1 MNFIARRSTMKV
13 SKMFYMFVVFVN
25 TIVLSYSP
33 ARADQFK
40 IAIMQEERGA
50 AAKYR
55 QLETYLKNKG
65 IEFSFVGATNYPA
78 AANMFASGE
87 VDAMFS
93 GSGVAGIFIMK
104 DLASPLVRP
113 VTKEGY
119 STYHATLVAKKG
131 SPKFSGSADYFNGKK
146 VIFTPL
152 ASSGE
157 IFYHSIDGIES
168 AKATTLK
175 AASHAAA
182 IEALS
187 NNSAD
192 VAIVK
197 NHMWNKLKSK
207 YPSLTKVGDD
217 DEENPDGTLIV
228 SKKADSKIVS
238 KVSSALLALKDDKS
252 KEAQAAREELGIQGY
267 IKTTTS
273 DFKHTLELLK
283 EAGVDKS
290 FNFSFK

>member
-1 MNFIARRSTMKV
+1 MKV
-13 SKMFYMFVVFVN
+13 SKIFYMFVFFVSA
-25 TIVLSYSP
+25 IALSYSS

-40 IAIMQEERGA
+40 IAIMQDERGA

-55 QLETYLKNKG
+55 QLETYLKGKG

-78 AANMFASGE
+78 AAKMFASGE

-93 GSGVAGIFIMK
+93 GSGIAGTFFIK
-104 DLASPLVRP
+104 DLATPLLRP
-113 VTKEGY
+113 VNKEGV
-119 STYHATLVAKKG
+119 STYHATIVARKG
-131 SPKFSGSADYFNGKK
+131 SPKFTGHADYFNGKK

-152 ASSGE
+152 ASAGE
-157 IFYHSIDGIES
+157 FFYHSIDGIES

-182 IEALS
+182 IEALA
-187 NNSAD
+187 NKSAD

-197 NHMWNKLKSK
+197 NHIWNKLKSK
-207 YPSLTKVGDD
+207 YPDLTSVGEDD
-217 DEENPDGTLIV
+217 ADNPDGTLIV

-252 KEAQAAREELGIQGY
+252 KDAQAARDELGIQSY

-283 EAGVDKS
+283 KAGVDKS

>member
-1 MNFIARRSTMKV
+1 MKV
-13 SKMFYMFVVFVN
+13 SKMICMFVVLVSAIIL
-25 TIVLSYSP
+25 TYSS

-40 IAIMQEERGA
+40 IAIMQDERGA

-55 QLETYLKNKG
+55 QLETYLKDKG

-93 GSGVAGIFIMK
+93 GSGIAGTFIMK
-104 DLASPLVRP
+104 DLATPLLRP
-113 VTKEGY
+113 VTKEGV
-119 STYHATLVAKKG
+119 STYHATLVARKG
-131 SPKFSGSADYFNGKK
+131 SPKFTGNADYFKGKK

-152 ASSGE
+152 ASAGE
-157 IFYHSIDGIES
+157 FFYHSIDGIES
-168 AKATTLK
+168 VKATTLK

-182 IEALS
+182 IEALA

-197 NHMWNKLKSK
+197 NHIWNKMKGK
-207 YPSLTKVGDD
+207 YPNLISVGEDS
-217 DEENPDGTLIV
+217 EENPDGTLIV

-252 KEAQAAREELGIQGY
+252 KEAQAAREELGIQSY

-273 DFKHTLELLK
+273 DFKHTLELLRK
-283 EAGVDKS
+283 AGVDKS

>member
-1 MNFIARRSTMKV
+1 MT
-13 SKMFYMFVVFVN
+13 
-25 TIVLSYSP
+25 YSS
-33 ARADQFK
+33 AHADQFK
-40 IAIMQEERGA
+40 IAIMQDERGA

-93 GSGVAGIFIMK
+93 GSGIAAIFLIK
-104 DLASPLVRP
+104 DLAEPLVRP
-113 VTKEGY
+113 VSKGGV
-119 STYHATLVAKKG
+119 STYHATILARSG
-131 SPKFSGSADYFNGKK
+131 SPKFTGNAEYFKGKK

-157 IFYHSIDGIES
+157 IFYHSITGIES
-168 AKATTLK
+168 VKATTLK
-175 AASHAAA
+175 AASHGAA

-187 NNSAD
+187 SGSAD
-192 VAIVK
+192 LAIVK
-197 NHMWNKLKSK
+197 NHVWNKHKST
-207 YPSLTKVGDD
+207 YPNLMIVGEDT
-217 DEENPDGTLIV
+217 EENPDGTLIV
-228 SKKADSKIVS
+228 SKKADAKIVS
-238 KVSSALLALKDDKS
+238 KVSAALIALDDDKS
-252 KEAQAAREELGIQGY
+252 PEAQAARDELGIKAY

-283 EAGVDKS
+283 RAGVDKS

>member
-1 MNFIARRSTMKV
+1 MKV
-13 SKMFYMFVVFVN
+13 SKMFYMFVVSVSA
-25 TIVLSYSP
+25 IVLSYSP

-40 IAIMQEERGA
+40 IAIMQDERGA

-78 AANMFASGE
+78 AAKMFSSGE

-93 GSGVAGIFIMK
+93 GSGIAGAFIMK

-113 VTKEGY
+113 VSKDGT
-119 STYHATLVAKKG
+119 STYHATLVARSG
-131 SPKFSGSADYFNGKK
+131 SPKFTGNANYFNGKK

-168 AKATTLK
+168 VKATVLK
-175 AASHAAA
+175 SASHAAA

-197 NHMWNKLKSK
+197 NHVWNKMKNK
-207 YPSLTKVGDD
+207 YPSLIKVGEDSAD
-217 DEENPDGTLIV
+217 NPDGTLIV
-228 SKKADSKIVS
+228 SKKADAKVVS
-238 KVSSALLALKDDKS
+238 RVSAALLALKDDKS
-252 KEAQAAREELGIQGY
+252 PEAQAARDELGIQAY

-273 DFKHTLELLK
+273 DFKHTLELLRK
-283 EAGVDKS
+283 AGVDKS